1 MAKSKKRKKHNKNKA
16 LDNANTVSINKL
28 KEKYDYID
36 INKNTN
42 DIAEECNYKNISSRE
57 IINLLNEMFLYK
69 ALVKIYNG
77 EKEQNY
83 IYYKKIKNFLKKCI
97 AIAIQICYNIIVVS
111 R

>member
-1 MAKSKKRKKHNKNKA
+1 MNYKARKGAIIVAKSKKRKKHNKNKA

-83 IYYKKIKNFLKKCI
+83 IYYKKKLKI
-97 AIAIQICYNIIVVS
+97 F
-111 R
+111 